1 VKILCTAAKK
11 EPLSQRRR
19 CEISTRSVLG
29 PIKQTKIQIRF
40 DCLQGREEKKGR
52 TWSATS
58 VAAYADLT

>member
-19 CEISTRSVLG
+19 CEIQSVLG

-40 DCLQGREEKKGR
+40 DCLQAREEKKGR